1 MKNKIRY
8 ISPRNFKSM
17 VIEKNN
23 RQGFSINL
31 KKTNLTN
38 LKKGDVLI
46 KNSYSCINYK
56 DILICK
62 GNPGLVRK
70 FPHIPGIDFSGIV
83 IFSKSKKFKTGD
95 KVVSIGQPVGVKT
108 QGCWS
113 EYIKLSDRWIE
124 KLPKNISLKNSMIF
138 GTAGFTAMYAI
149 LRLIESGIK
158 KKTNSILVTGSSGGV
173 GLFSI
178 LILSKIGFKVT
189 ALTRH
194 ANAEKLLK
202 SIGASDII
210 LQKELDKHILLPL
223 LNSRFS
229 AVIDNLGGHVLSNA
243 SKLLINGGKIISV
256 GNVLSNNSNISI
268 LPFILRKIE
277 MIGINTETAPRATRN
292 HIWRELAK
300 IQSNK
305 LKKIFKT
312 HKFKDLNL
320 HIKKLIKNYSGG
332 RRIISFN

>member
-8 ISPRNFKSM
+8 ITPRNFKSM

-124 KLPKNISLKNSMIF
+124 KLPKNISLMEND
-138 GTAGFTAMYAI
+138 
-149 LRLIESGIK
+149 L
-158 KKTNSILVTGSSGGV
+158 
-173 GLFSI
+173 
-178 LILSKIGFKVT
+178 KICF
-189 ALTRH
+189 L
-194 ANAEKLLK
+194 
-202 SIGASDII
+202 
-210 LQKELDKHILLPL
+210 
-223 LNSRFS
+223 
-229 AVIDNLGGHVLSNA
+229 
-243 SKLLINGGKIISV
+243 
-256 GNVLSNNSNISI
+256 
-268 LPFILRKIE
+268 
-277 MIGINTETAPRATRN
+277 
-292 HIWRELAK
+292 
-300 IQSNK
+300 
-305 LKKIFKT
+305 
-312 HKFKDLNL
+312 
-320 HIKKLIKNYSGG
+320 
-332 RRIISFN
+332 